1 MSSTIKKVEITYN
14 SINASNTF
22 TNGDIVSGQ
31 VSVEAAKDCQ
41 ISSFYIKFKGKA
53 DVFWTETY
61 GQNTYSYH
69 AKDKYFSVRQY
80 FIRDPNS
87 KDDQKSLIA
96 HQSGETYSNVVPPGI
111 HVYPFSFQLPL
122 QNIPSTFKGA
132 DGKIVYLLEAVL
144 SRSMKMDSKEST
156 MINFVEKGDLNPVPG
171 LMEPQHETMDK
182 KMKLFTSGTVAMDV
196 NLEKSGF
203 FQGEGL
209 KVKAFIKN
217 DSSREI
223 KPKYCIYRK
232 HSFFARGRR
241 RVHTKDLIKEVGRP
255 IPPKAS
261 ENVTQVIAIP
271 QDVEPSILNCSII
284 KAEHRLRVYLDVKYA
299 SDPEIKFDIIILPAH
314 QVPAVA
320 TAPTAA
326 SDFGIGPFGSYGNP
340 NPPVWGFGPQ
350 QPPPAYQP
358 AGPPPPYGAHGMYPP
373 LNEFDHK
380 Y

>member
-87 KDDQKSLIA
+87 KGKA
-96 HQSGETYSNVVPPGI
+96 YFSGFHYSNVVPPGI
-111 HVYPFSFQLPL
+111 HVYPFSFQFPL

-156 MINFVEKGDLNPVPG
+156 MINFVAKGDLNPVPG

-284 KAEHRLRVYLDVKYA
+284 KVEHRLRVYLNVKYA